1 MRTSIILDDALGR
14 RLQEQGR
21 REGKSFGAFLAEAG
35 RRALDLRESPPTR
48 GFRLVT
54 LRGSGPAAGIDPD
67 RTADLME
74 GEYVGA
80 FGGGRI
86 GRPMALRQASA
97 ERGGS

>member
-1 MRTSIILDDALGR
+1 M
-14 RLQEQGR
+14 
-21 REGKSFGAFLAEAG
+21 EGKSFGAFLAEAG

-54 LRGSGPAAGIDPD
+54 FRGSGPAAGIDPD

-74 GEYVGA
+74 GEDVGA